1 MIIGIPGR
9 RQDLREVGDVGLRAV
24 VDGVGG
30 GLPVHLLGVG
40 GVQVLG
46 EVGGVELGLEV
57 LPRSAR
63 ARSASR
69 PP

>member
-1 MIIGIPGR
+1 MV
-9 RQDLREVGDVGLRAV
+9 L
-24 VDGVGG
+24 G